1 MRLIAILLV
10 VACGGNSSSP
20 SRAAFDASGALLPDT
35 QTVEGVLEMRHDA
48 DAFDRAAT
56 WVVDESPVVIYDGG
70 DDHDLDYASHFIR
83 LSDGRAV
90 ALFGHG
96 QQELLLFGTDGAL
109 LRQLARRGE
118 GPGEVAGSGDVIV
131 LPGDTIVFAD
141 HATRRVTWFTPD
153 SGFLHTAPIPPGR
166 GAGCQV
172 PAGVLPGRMLV
183 GIGRCGQDRLSED
196 GTLQVTTP
204 LLRFGLDFSAR
215 DTIAMVT
222 ASRMKWI
229 DITVGGRTDRVMTW
243 PQFGPETSI
252 AVFDSLV
259 VVGTADGGYA
269 LDFLTADGAL
279 ARRIVV
285 ERPPVL
291 VDDAFL
297 ERVVERRLMRD
308 ARDRSPQERDSI
320 RRAILAEP
328 FADTVA
334 AYARITASPDH
345 LWVIDVILPG
355 DTTWS
360 ATAFRADGA
369 IAGRLH
375 VPRRLG
381 TAYAFGANE
390 VILSHED
397 YDGVRR
403 FVVYRSR
410 ER

>member
-1 MRLIAILLV
+1 MRLFAILLV
-10 VACGGNSSSP
+10 AAACGGNSSPP
-20 SRAAFDASGALLPDT
+20 SRAESDASGAILPDT
-35 QTVEGVLEMRHDA
+35 QSVAGALEMRHGA
-48 DAFDRAAT
+48 DAFEAAT
-56 WVVDESPVVIYDGG
+56 RWQLDSVPLVVYDGG
-70 DDHDLDYASHFIR
+70 DDHDLGYASHFIR
-83 LSDGRAV
+83 LRDGRAV

-96 QQELLLFGTDGAL
+96 QQELLLFGADGAP

-166 GAGCQV
+166 GAGCQA

-183 GIGRCGQDRLSED
+183 GIGRCGQDRLSDD

-215 DTIAMVT
+215 DTIAMVA

-229 DITVGGRTDRVMTW
+229 DITAGGRTDRVMTW

-308 ARDRSPQERDSI
+308 ARDRSRQERDSI

-369 IAGRLH
+369 IAGRLV

-381 TAYAFGANE
+381 AAYAFGDGA
-390 VILSHED
+390 VIVRHED
-397 YDGVRR
+397 AEGVVRYAVHRVRR
-403 FVVYRSR
+403 
-410 ER
+410 